1 VHSRFLLLLTV
12 FLTCV
17 HAEHQEVKVRKRIAR
32 VLEERRL
39 QEQEEQ
45 ERAAKPVRK
54 TVEQLKKLLK
64 PRGMVRKADPR
75 LERPTFKFSQVEMG
89 GAEASLEETHVA
101 IKDWLASNQPE
112 ARRFSTLGESQW
124 QPKES
129 EASTS
134 HRGDEIS
141 WYNIFSK
148 NDRRASDH
156 VGVRGERTF
165 SDKGE
170 ASRPRKPSRLSL
182 PTLNGSLNQP
192 EGVSSCK
199 DGSFG
204 ADGCQPSLSELILG
218 STSKTE
224 RIRRSEGATERVE
237 WDPRSRR
244 KSSRRVYGRV
254 YPVVETG
261 EEVLSVAN
269 NVALLA
275 TGLKLNSRLPIA
287 LRRHSK

>member
-1 VHSRFLLLLTV
+1 LLTV
-12 FLTCV
+12 FSTNN
-17 HAEHQEVKVRKRIAR
+17 HAEHEEVKVRKRIAR
-32 VLEERRL
+32 VLEERRV

-89 GAEASLEETHVA
+89 GSEASLEETHVP

-112 ARRFSTLGESQW
+112 IKRFSTLGKSQW

-134 HRGDEIS
+134 HRGEGSS
-141 WYNIFSK
+141 WYKIFSR
-148 NDRRASDH
+148 NSDRRASDN
-156 VGVRGERTF
+156 VGVRGERT
-165 SDKGE
+165 SYDKGE

-182 PTLNGSLNQP
+182 PTLSGSLNQP

-199 DGSFG
+199 DGSSG

-224 RIRRSEGATERVE
+224 RIPRSEGAGERVE
-237 WDPRSRR
+237 WDLRSRR

>member
-1 VHSRFLLLLTV
+1 MLLLTV
-12 FLTCV
+12 FSTNV

-32 VLEERRL
+32 VLEERRV

-45 ERAAKPVRK
+45 ERAAKTVRK

-64 PRGMVRKADPR
+64 PRGMVRKVDPR

-89 GAEASLEETHVA
+89 GAEAALEEAHVP

-112 ARRFSTLGESQW
+112 IRRLSTLGESQW

-134 HRGDEIS
+134 HRGDGNS
-141 WYNIFSK
+141 WYKIFSK
-148 NDRRASDH
+148 NLDRRASH
-156 VGVRGERTF
+156 NTGVRGERTF

-170 ASRPRKPSRLSL
+170 ASKPRKPSRLSL

-199 DGSFG
+199 DSSFG

-224 RIRRSEGATERVE
+224 RIPRSEGAGERVE